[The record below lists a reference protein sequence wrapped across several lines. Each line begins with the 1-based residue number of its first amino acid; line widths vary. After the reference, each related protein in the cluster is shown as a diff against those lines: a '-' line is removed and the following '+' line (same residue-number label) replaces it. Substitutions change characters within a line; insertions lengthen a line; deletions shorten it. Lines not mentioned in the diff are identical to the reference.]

1 MVIPNSGRGMEYVT
15 LPSPANLSQ
24 GHSPSVHGIGCR
36 FSVNQTG
43 YTMLPLSPPAGTP
56 MMDVTLSW
64 VPTLPTFS
72 LHPPGSSQLPAAS
85 SLPQSIPSL
94 SAPGPFPPAPMA
106 ASFTQSDALPPK
118 LKKKILDLEFV
129 DLAEP
134 IADTWRWQEDNDTK
148 CCHKPH
154 RTPAVAR

>member
-1 MVIPNSGRGMEYVT
+1 MSHCPVLQI
-15 LPSPANLSQ
+15 SPKDIALL
-24 GHSPSVHGIGCR
+24 
-36 FSVNQTG
+36 
-43 YTMLPLSPPAGTP
+43 YT
-56 MMDVTLSW
+56 
-64 VPTLPTFS
+64 
-72 LHPPGSSQLPAAS
+72 
-85 SLPQSIPSL
+85 
-94 SAPGPFPPAPMA
+94 PAPMA